1 MEHPAIAR
9 LLDGGALADGS
20 PYLVLERV
28 DGEPIDRY
36 ADARELSVR
45 GRLRLLRVACDAVA
59 YAHRNLVVHRDL
71 KPSNVLV
78 TGSGEVKLL
87 DFGIAKLLSPEM
99 GGAETVRELR
109 LLSPAFASPEQ
120 LTGEPTTTATDVW
133 GLGALGYQLLVGEP
147 PLSGRATRA
156 YDHPEVAL
164 EPPPKGSSRASQ
176 RGASRRWTAELAG
189 DLDVIL
195 ERALALDPA
204 RRYPSVDALADD
216 LDRHLSGLPVRAHR
230 DSLAYRAAKFSR
242 RHRFA
247 VAAGAAA
254 LVALILGAA
263 VATWQAHVAR
273 RERLSPSGRAIA
285 TRRSSSSCSATCRR
299 NSRPR
304 TAWTWSPSSP
314 PRSSSR
320 WTRFRPA
327 NQMT

>member
-1 MEHPAIAR
+1 MKVIRRGLDTRDLLTGSCASAGSSPAWSTPPS
-9 LLDGGALADGS
+9 LACSTAGRCGRTS
-20 PYLVLERV
+20 RTWCWNGV
-28 DGEPIDRY
+28 DGEPMDRY

-99 GGAETVRELR
+99 RGGAETVRELR

-120 LTGEPTTTATDVW
+120 LTGDPTTTATDVW

-156 YDHPEVAL
+156 YDHPEAAL

-176 RGASRRWTAELAG
+176 RGASRRWSAELAG

-216 LDRHLSGLPVRAHR
+216 LDRHLSGRPVRAHR
-230 DSLAYRAAKFSR
+230 DSLAYRAAKFAR
-242 RHRFA
+242 RHGSRSRP
-247 VAAGAAA
+247 
-254 LVALILGAA
+254 LLP
-263 VATWQAHVAR
+263 
-273 RERLSPSGRAIA
+273 SPS
-285 TRRSSSSCSATCRR
+285 
-299 NSRPR
+299 P
-304 TAWTWSPSSP
+304 
-314 PRSSSR
+314 
-320 WTRFRPA
+320 
-327 NQMT
+327 